1 MLRRYKKLIKQY
13 FSQSRL
19 IIIGCIIVTIF
30 LSINLVKEVVSRHQI
45 DEKIKQYKLDVTR
58 LEKENTEIGELID
71 SWTTS
76 RQLEKEARLKFGLRK
91 PGENVV
97 LITRNINQN
106 SNTINVNSE
115 ILGRVVVPTDN
126 NYPNYKNW
134 LTFFSKNK

>member
-45 DEKIKQYKLDVTR
+45 EEKIKQYKLDVTR